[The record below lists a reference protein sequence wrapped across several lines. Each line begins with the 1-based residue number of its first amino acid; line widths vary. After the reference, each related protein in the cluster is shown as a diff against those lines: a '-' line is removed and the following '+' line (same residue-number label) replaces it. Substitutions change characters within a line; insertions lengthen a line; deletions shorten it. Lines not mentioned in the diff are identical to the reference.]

1 MVCHCLDSGV
11 PIYFRRPSH
20 LDAPS
25 PISSYRGWAPMI
37 LILLGAGII
46 GRLVWPFFPGLV
58 LATVL
63 ATLVLPLH
71 RKMAPRIGRPGLAAV
86 ATTVGIVL
94 LILLPLAGL
103 AFLVG
108 TEAVSALR
116 WLTTGSGLGDT
127 TMGVQ
132 GRLGAVATRF
142 GVEPE
147 TAVALVTDQ
156 LRPLA
161 EVLMGRTLSILGGI
175 PGILLQLGVALFA
188 LFYLLRDSDAF
199 LIALRRMIPLDP
211 SRTDELLARAKDITE
226 AIVYGTVAVAVV
238 QGVMGGIAFRLVGLP
253 AATLWG
259 AIMGVLALIPMIGPP
274 LVWIPAAA
282 YLALTGSVAQALVLA
297 AFGALV
303 IGTVD
308 NLLRSVFV
316 GSRARVHSLVVFL
329 SVLGG
334 VIVFGT
340 AGVVIGPVLFALALI
355 AIETGR
361 MSMEGP
367 RAEAPPFRLPG

>member
-1 MVCHCLDSGV
+1 MVCHRLCSGV
-11 PIYFRRPSH
+11 PIYFRRPSQ
-20 LDAPS
+20 LATPS
-25 PISSYRGWAPMI
+25 PILSYRGWAPMI

-71 RKMAPRIGRPGLAAV
+71 RRMASRIERPGLAAV
-86 ATTVGIVL
+86 ATTAGIVL
-94 LILLPLAGL
+94 LILLPLSGL

-116 WLTTGSGLGDT
+116 WLTTGPGLGDT

-132 GRLGAVATRF
+132 GVLRTVATQF
-142 GVEPE
+142 GVEPD
-147 TAVALVTDQ
+147 TAVALVTEQ

-161 EVLMGRTLSILGGI
+161 EVLMGHTLSILGGI

-282 YLALTGSVAQALVLA
+282 YLFLTGSVAQALVLA

-308 NLLRSVFV
+308 NLLRSIFV

-361 MSMEGP
+361 MSMEEP
-367 RAEAPPFRLPG
+367 SAEVPPLTPPG

>member
-1 MVCHCLDSGV
+1 
-11 PIYFRRPSH
+11 
-20 LDAPS
+20 
-25 PISSYRGWAPMI
+25 
-37 LILLGAGII
+37 
-46 GRLVWPFFPGLV
+46 
-58 LATVL
+58 
-63 ATLVLPLH
+63 
-71 RKMAPRIGRPGLAAV
+71 
-86 ATTVGIVL
+86 
-94 LILLPLAGL
+94 
-103 AFLVG
+103 
-108 TEAVSALR
+108 
-116 WLTTGSGLGDT
+116 
-127 TMGVQ
+127 MGVQ

>member
-1 MVCHCLDSGV
+1 
-11 PIYFRRPSH
+11 
-20 LDAPS
+20 
-25 PISSYRGWAPMI
+25 MI
-37 LILLGAGII
+37 LIVLGAGII

-58 LATVL
+58 LATVPT
-63 ATLVLPLH
+63 TLVLPLH
-71 RKMAPRIGRPGLAAV
+71 KKMALRIGRPGLAAG
-86 ATTVGIVL
+86 ATMAGVVL
-94 LILLPLAGL
+94 LLLLPLSGL
-103 AFLVG
+103 ALLVG
-108 TEAVSALR
+108 TEAVGALR
-116 WLTTGSGLGDT
+116 WLTTGPGLGNT
-127 TMGVQ
+127 TEGVQ
-132 GRLGAVATRF
+132 GALRTAATRF
-142 GVEPE
+142 GVNPD
-147 TAVALVTDQ
+147 TAIVFITEQ

-161 EVLMGRTLSILGGI
+161 EALMGRTLSVLSGI

-211 SRTDELLARAKDITE
+211 CRTDELLARAKDITE
-226 AIVYGTVAVAVV
+226 ATVYGTVVVAVV

-274 LVWIPAAA
+274 LVWIPAAV
-282 YLALTGSVAQALVLA
+282 YLIITGSVAQALVLA

-308 NLLRSVFV
+308 NLLRSIFV
-316 GSRARVHSLVVFL
+316 GRRAHVHSLVVFL

-334 VIVFGT
+334 VVVFGV
-340 AGVVIGPVLFALALI
+340 AGVVMGPVLFALALI

-361 MSMEGP
+361 MSMEAA
-367 RAEAPPFRLPG
+367 RDEASPLMPPG

>member
-1 MVCHCLDSGV
+1 M
-11 PIYFRRPSH
+11 PARPRRAWKLQLPLSEPVTSSH
-20 LDAPS
+20 S
-25 PISSYRGWAPMI
+25 SSYPGWAPMI

-46 GRLVWPFFPGLV
+46 GRIVWPFFPGLV

-71 RKMAPRIGRPGLAAV
+71 RKMALRIGRPGLAAV
-86 ATTVGIVL
+86 ATTAGVVL
-94 LILLPLAGL
+94 LLLLPLSGL

-116 WLTTGSGLGDT
+116 WLTMGPGLGDT
-127 TMGVQ
+127 TVGVQ
-132 GRLGAVATRF
+132 GALRTAATRF
-142 GVEPE
+142 GINPD
-147 TAVALVTDQ
+147 TAIVLVTEQ

-161 EVLMGRTLSILGGI
+161 EALMSRTLSVLSGI

-199 LIALRRMIPLDP
+199 LNSLRRMIPLDP

-226 AIVYGTVAVAVV
+226 ATVYGTVVVAVV
-238 QGVMGGIAFRLVGLP
+238 QGVMGGLAFRVVGLP

-274 LVWIPAAA
+274 LVWIPAAG
-282 YLALTGSVAQALVLA
+282 YLIITGSVVQALVLA

-308 NLLRSVFV
+308 NLLRSIFV
-316 GSRARVHSLVVFL
+316 GSRAHVHSLVVFL

-340 AGVVIGPVLFALALI
+340 AGVVMGPVLFALALI

-361 MSMEGP
+361 MSMEAA
-367 RAEAPPFRLPG
+367 RAEVHPPTPPG

>member
-1 MVCHCLDSGV
+1 
-11 PIYFRRPSH
+11 
-20 LDAPS
+20 
-25 PISSYRGWAPMI
+25 MI

-46 GRLVWPFFPGLV
+46 GRIVWPFFPGLV

-71 RKMAPRIGRPGLAAV
+71 RKMALRIGRPGLAAV
-86 ATTVGIVL
+86 ATTAGVVL
-94 LILLPLAGL
+94 LLLLPLSGL

-116 WLTTGSGLGDT
+116 WLTMGPGLGDT
-127 TMGVQ
+127 TVGVQ
-132 GRLGAVATRF
+132 GALRTAATRF
-142 GVEPE
+142 GINPD
-147 TAVALVTDQ
+147 TAIVLVTEQ

-161 EVLMGRTLSILGGI
+161 EALMSRTLSVLSGI

-199 LIALRRMIPLDP
+199 LNSLRRMIPLDP

-226 AIVYGTVAVAVV
+226 ATVYGTVVVAVV
-238 QGVMGGIAFRLVGLP
+238 QGVMGGLAFRVVGLP

-274 LVWIPAAA
+274 LVWIPAAG
-282 YLALTGSVAQALVLA
+282 YLIITGSVVQALVLA

-308 NLLRSVFV
+308 NLLRSIFV
-316 GSRARVHSLVVFL
+316 GSRAHVHSLVVFL

-340 AGVVIGPVLFALALI
+340 AGVVMGPVLFALALI

-361 MSMEGP
+361 MSMEAA
-367 RAEAPPFRLPG
+367 RAEVHPPTPPG